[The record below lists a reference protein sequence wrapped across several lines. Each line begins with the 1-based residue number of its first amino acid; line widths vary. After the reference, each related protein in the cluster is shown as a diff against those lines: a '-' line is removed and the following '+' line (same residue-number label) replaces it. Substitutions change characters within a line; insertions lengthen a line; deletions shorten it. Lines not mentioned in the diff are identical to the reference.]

1 MKVDF
6 NAEKDFWSNIGN
18 GYDAFKVYVPCK
30 TKKEAEQ
37 WVIGNGDVVRI
48 KEYKLMNPI
57 SMDKIIAA
65 LKTSAFED
73 MEIDLISRALRD
85 CEFIE

>member
-1 MKVDF
+1 MQKKIFEVIL
-6 NAEKDFWSNIGN
+6 ETGI
-18 GYDAFKVYVPCK
+18 DAFKVYVPCK

>member
-1 MKVDF
+1 MQKKIFVVIL
-6 NAEKDFWSNIGN
+6 ETGI
-18 GYDAFKVYVPCK
+18 DAFKVYVPCT
-30 TKKEAEQ
+30 TKIVAEQ

>member
-1 MKVDF
+1 M
-6 NAEKDFWSNIGN
+6 
-18 GYDAFKVYVPCK
+18 
-30 TKKEAEQ
+30 
-37 WVIGNGDVVRI
+37 RI